1 MFVKLLEFLGRV
13 RMLKVRET
21 FGHWKG
27 EITGIDLLNV
37 CDKFG
42 QSAEGC
48 GGLRRVAEG
57 RGM

>member
-1 MFVKLLEFLGRV
+1 
-13 RMLKVRET
+13 MLKVREI
-21 FGHWKG
+21 FGRCKQ
-27 EITGIDLLNV
+27 EITGIDVLNV

-57 RGM
+57 RGGEGRGM